1 MSLLDTLRLPGTAR
15 RYEDAITAAASLAL
29 PADPSSYPIA
39 SPWAP
44 PSHLERLVFDDVF
57 GTDLPLNT
65 RAAAMRIPAVARA
78 RNLLV
83 STICRF
89 PLVAYRGPAE
99 RLEGDAAP
107 AWLARTNRST
117 SPQLRL
123 AWTVDDLIFYGWSCW
138 QRVANSADTGFPLDY
153 DRVPFESWEING
165 DNRVEINGVEVADDE
180 VTLIPGLHEGILAFG
195 VDSLR
200 DARLLYR
207 NVRQRLDNPVPGLEL
222 HQTGGTPLTDTEI
235 DTLIS
240 RWAAARRGQ
249 NGGVAYTSEGIETKE
264 LGAGGEQLLIEAR
277 NAASLDL
284 ARVVGV
290 AASRIDAT
298 APKSTL
304 NYETTQGR
312 NLEFTDFDLA
322 LYMTPITARLSL
334 DDVVPRGQRVAFDS
348 AAFTAPA
355 LPSTG
360 PSLED

>member
-15 RYEDAITAAASLAL
+15 RYEDAITAAATQAL
-29 PADPSSYPIA
+29 PVDPSSYPIA

-44 PSHLERLVFDDVF
+44 PSHLERVVYEDVF
-57 GTDLPLNT
+57 GTDAPLNT
-65 RAAAMRIPAVARA
+65 RGAAMRIPAVARA

-83 STICRF
+83 STIARF
-89 PLVAYRGPAE
+89 PLVAFRGVDE
-99 RLEGDAAP
+99 RLEGEAAP
-107 AWLARTNRST
+107 PWLSRTDRST

-123 AWTVDDLIFYGWSCW
+123 AWTVDDLVFYGWSCW
-138 QRVANSADTGFPLDY
+138 QRTNRGDTGFPLTY
-153 DRVPFESWEING
+153 DRVPFEAWEIND
-165 DNRVEINGVEVADDE
+165 DNRVEINGVEVDDDE
-180 VTLIPGLHEGILAFG
+180 VTLIPGLHEGVLAFG
-195 VDSLR
+195 YDALS
-200 DARLLYR
+200 DARVLYR
-207 NVRQRLDNPVPGLEL
+207 NVRQRLTNPVPGLEL
-222 HQTGGTPLTDTEI
+222 HQTGGAPLTNAEI
-235 DTLIS
+235 DTLIA
-240 RWAAARRGQ
+240 RWAAARAGQ
-249 NGGVAYTSEGIETKE
+249 NGGVAYTSEAIETKE

-334 DDVVPRGQRVAFDS
+334 DDVVPRGQRIAFDS

-355 LPSTG
+355 LPPTG
-360 PSLED
+360 PNLED